1 MSVSASWTLPG
12 RIVQLAVVGLTL
24 GVFATVVG
32 FVTLQLRDG
41 LRSQVLLS
49 KADTLAAVA
58 SLQLAN
64 GAEALAELGLADA
77 PGELLAAVL
86 KASKYRGVIAIRVFD
101 AEKKF
106 AGAVPLELSD
116 EPPAQGE
123 WSGSPS
129 ARLRPKSALAILRGL
144 PPSEDERAESVQVLE
159 TWVPLRRAEGA
170 PLAGVAQFWIDSQ
183 DIEVEFAALDRRLWV
198 QAVAAWIAGA
208 IVIAIVMG
216 WAFRLLAESNR
227 KLELR
232 TVDLQRANRE
242 LVLGAKTS
250 ALGAVTAHLIHEIK
264 NPLAGLEVYMAG
276 QVDPGVRGGADGGEL
291 AAATELTRR
300 LRTMI
305 NDVVGV
311 LRDEQHGAHFD
322 LSGGEVAELA
332 MERVRASANKAG
344 VRLMTEISEQVNLPG
359 RRANLAGLVLRNL
372 LQNAVEASPPAG
384 IVRVTGGATTDG
396 GIEFLVEDSGAGLV
410 DEVRARL
417 FQPCSSTKQGGS
429 GLGLALSQQL
439 AIQAG
444 GRIEL
449 VRSGPEGTCFRLF
462 FAPGAVSV

>member
-1 MSVSASWTLPG
+1 MSVSANRTLPG

-24 GVFATVVG
+24 GVFATVVV

-49 KADTLAAVA
+49 KAETLTAVA

-64 GAEALAELGLADA
+64 EAEALAELGLADA

-86 KASKYRGVIAIRVFD
+86 KAAKYRGVVAIRVFD

-116 EPPAQGE
+116 EAPNQSE
-123 WSGSPS
+123 WSGSPI
-129 ARLRPKSALAILRGL
+129 ARMRPRSALAMLRGF
-144 PPSEDERAESVQVLE
+144 PPTATEMSDSVQVVE

-170 PLAGVAQFWIDSQ
+170 PLAGAAQFWIDGQ
-183 DIEVEFAALDRRLWV
+183 EIGLEFAALDRRLWA
-198 QAVAAWIAGA
+198 QAAAAWVAGA
-208 IVIAIVMG
+208 IVIAVVMG
-216 WAFRLLAESNR
+216 WAFRRLAEANR

-232 TVDLQRANRE
+232 TEDLQRANRE

-276 QVDPGVRGGADGGEL
+276 QADPGVRVGDGGEL

-311 LRDEQHGAHFD
+311 LRDEQHGAHFN
-322 LSGGEVAELA
+322 LSGAEVAELA
-332 MERVRASANKAG
+332 MERVRGSASKAG
-344 VRLMTEISEQVNLPG
+344 VRLMTEVSEQVNLPG

-372 LQNAVEASPPAG
+372 IQNAVEASPPAG
-384 IVRVTGGATTDG
+384 IVRVTGGATPDG
-396 GIEFLVEDSGAGLV
+396 GIEFLVEDRGAGLA
-410 DEVRARL
+410 DAVRARL

-449 VRSGPEGTCFRLF
+449 LRSGPEGTCFRLVF
-462 FAPGAVSV
+462 GPGAVSA